1 MATITLRITGLEQVL
16 NTMNYQDIVAGP
28 LFTFLKQSGLE
39 VEKESKLLAPSN
51 LGHLHDSITTRVEET
66 RAIIGPSVFY
76 GGYVELGTPPHWPNI
91 DAIREWVRQK
101 LRPQVLSVSI
111 LTRRPS
117 KQLKGDTRQRAI
129 NSLAFLVARRIS
141 QVGTKPHPYMRPGA
155 EAAEPAIKGY
165 AEAMARE
172 IETRWPDG
180 H

>member
-1 MATITLRITGLEQVL
+1 MPTITVRIEGLEPLL
-16 NTMNYQDIVAGP
+16 NKLNYEAIVAGP
-28 LFTFLKQSGLE
+28 LQEFLLSAGLE

-51 LGHLHDSITTRVEET
+51 LGRLHASIVTRVEET
-66 RAIIGPSVFY
+66 RAVIGPTVQY
-76 GGYVELGTPPHWPNI
+76 GGYVEFGTSPHWPNI

-117 KQLKGDTRQRAI
+117 KQLKGDARQRAI

-141 QVGTKPHPYMRPGA
+141 QVGTKPQPYMRPGA
-155 EAAEPAIKGY
+155 EAAEPAIQGF
-165 AEAMARE
+165 AEAMARG
-172 IETRWPDG
+172 IESRWPDA